1 MCRARSQSPIEIH
14 LSKREGRIDT
24 CRGHTSET
32 VLHFNRPNA
41 PSFFQLLGPSCA
53 KSSWFAVS
61 VHLHQMDKHT
71 RAAEYHKQS
80 SRAKHKHRKRSV
92 RLEFHSLGHTTGT
105 AQRSSLQLF
114 VTASSEKDLDI
125 LQVRDTQRAP
135 LATKR
140 QLRSIGCSRRL
151 AAMASCQQSW
161 QCNQSN
167 QLPRSQQCVHAQQQH
182 RPMQSCS
189 SARERTATTTC
200 QQQHELAAATTHS
213 CAASTTAAVAAAG
226 STSSSS
232 SSSSSSGGGGA
243 GASSS
248 SYAGDD
254 EGRGLQQFE
263 RKPSRGSSSNCRL
276 QSSGGARADRIRPGR
291 WAAGEHIGRG
301 SFGSVCKAMNT
312 DTGVEFAV
320 KEVFISAVSAHGAG
334 LEALTREIEVMR
346 GLRHCN
352 IVRYLGFEVREST
365 NYQYLPVCMPVV
377 SYAVIVQDT
386 TVF

>member
-1 MCRARSQSPIEIH
+1 MDRYRQTPCERQHTQS
-14 LSKREGRIDT
+14 
-24 CRGHTSET
+24 
-32 VLHFNRPNA
+32 
-41 PSFFQLLGPSCA
+41 
-53 KSSWFAVS
+53 
-61 VHLHQMDKHT
+61 T
-71 RAAEYHKQS
+71 RAP
-80 SRAKHKHRKRSV
+80 RKHRKRSV
-92 RLEFHSLGHTTGT
+92 RLEVHSLGHTIGT
-105 AQRSSLQLF
+105 AQRSLQLF
-114 VTASSEKDLDI
+114 VAASSGKDLDI
-125 LQVRDTQRAP
+125 LQERDTQRVP

-140 QLRSIGCSRRL
+140 QLQSIGCSRRL
-151 AAMASCQQSW
+151 AAMASCEQSR

-167 QLPRSQQCVHAQQQH
+167 QLPRSQQCSAVEAAAAQNSSSSAHAQQQH
-182 RPMQSCS
+182 RPRQSCS

-200 QQQHELAAATTHS
+200 QQQHELAAATSHS
-213 CAASTTAAVAAAG
+213 CAASTRAAVAAAG
-226 STSSSS
+226 NTSSS

-291 WAAGEHIGRG
+291 WVAGEHIGRG